1 MLAPGLLIPTVMVLV
16 VWIMPGP
23 LLGSSG
29 NWSILMRI
37 LLLTVSG
44 FLRLSRGSRG
54 GLQSRWNKKKPLRA
68 DDFVRLLSSVTGGN
82 LWSVS
87 LTSLRFAAQLS
98 VLYCTFARYEEVAA
112 LTVEQILVE
121 AGDGDVVVMYARGK
135 QYQNNGTN

>member
-1 MLAPGLLIPTVMVLV
+1 M
-16 VWIMPGP
+16 
-23 LLGSSG
+23 
-29 NWSILMRI
+29 
-37 LLLTVSG
+37 
-44 FLRLSRGSRG
+44 
-54 GLQSRWNKKKPLRA
+54 QSRWNKKKPLRA

-98 VLYCTFARYEEVAA
+98 VLYCTFTRYEEVAA